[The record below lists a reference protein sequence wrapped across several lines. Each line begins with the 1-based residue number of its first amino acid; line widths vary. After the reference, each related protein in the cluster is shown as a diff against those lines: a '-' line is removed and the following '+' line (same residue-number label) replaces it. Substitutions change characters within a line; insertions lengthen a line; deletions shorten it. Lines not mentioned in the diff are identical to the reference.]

1 MELRVAQTFL
11 HLQQSNNSKQKPLE
25 SLVLHPATTRY
36 GFPSYCLRGLKKFC
50 GGDSKN
56 TPGWKKLRR

>member
-36 GFPSYCLRGLKKFC
+36 GFPSFCLCGLKKFRW
-50 GGDSKN
+50 GESKKS
-56 TPGWKKLRR
+56 PG